1 MRLSEGEQIL
11 KIYHHHP
18 TPFVYQLVKII
29 VGCIPFF
36 FFLYLFAPFMSMKWF
51 WIVHVVI
58 FIIFGLIIVY
68 ASLLYWL
75 DKLIV
80 TNKRLLFVDWKYLT
94 VRDESEALLHDIND
108 IITLEKGFLSSFKM
122 FDYGTVR
129 VDTPASSVTIT
140 FVDAP
145 NPEGIRQFIFHAKSQ

>member
-11 KIYHHHP
+11 KIYRHHP
-18 TPFVYQLVKII
+18 TPFFYQIIKII

-36 FFLYLFAPFMSMKWF
+36 FLLYLFAPLMSFQWF
-51 WIVHVVI
+51 FIAHIII
-58 FIIFGLIIVY
+58 FIIFALIILY
-68 ASLLYWL
+68 ASMLYWL

-80 TNKRLLFVDWKYLT
+80 TNRRLLFVDWKYLT
-94 VRDESEALLHDIND
+94 VRDESEALLKDIND
-108 IITLEKGFLSSFKM
+108 VITFEKGFLSSFKM
-122 FDYGTVR
+122 FDYGIVR

-145 NPEGIRQFIFHAKSQ
+145 NPEGIRQFIFHAKNQ